1 MADEK
6 KDKKAVAPI
15 EPGAT
20 IDYVIAVLFEVDIS
34 RIGYH
39 GALKRR
45 HEMLGDM
52 QEDYD
57 KEFGEDIDD

>member
-1 MADEK
+1 MADDKKEK
-6 KDKKAVAPI
+6 KA
-15 EPGAT
+15 EQ
-20 IDYVIAVLFEVDIS
+20 IDNPFLGYIVDVLYEVDIS
-34 RIGYH
+34 RVGYH

-57 KEFGEDIDD
+57 KEFGEDIDA

>member
-1 MADEK
+1 MSKDEK
-6 KDKKAVAPI
+6 KEKAVAPI

-20 IDYVIAVLFEVDIS
+20 IDYIIAVLFEVDIS

-45 HEMLGDM
+45 HERG
-52 QEDYD
+52 
-57 KEFGEDIDD
+57 